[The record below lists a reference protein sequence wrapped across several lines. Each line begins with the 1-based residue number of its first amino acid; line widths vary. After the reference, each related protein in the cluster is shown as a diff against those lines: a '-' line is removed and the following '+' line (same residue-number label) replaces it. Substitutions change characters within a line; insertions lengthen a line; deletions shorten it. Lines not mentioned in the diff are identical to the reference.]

1 MSYLFLDNY
10 CTDTN
15 VTGVIETEVIEVTG
29 VTDHSNY
36 DGVITDE
43 DDKINA
49 LDNAIYTIEKSR
61 SKFSRRD
68 QLKADRTRRFQH
80 TSGFLADD
88 KLLHSLGN
96 NGIKNKHITV
106 RDVSIIN
113 GMLGDNVHAAQ
124 GE

>member
-1 MSYLFLDNY
+1 MCLENHFND
-10 CTDTN
+10 DN
-15 VTGVIETEVIEVTG
+15 VTGLTETDDIEDIG
-29 VTDHSNY
+29 VTDHSNVA
-36 DGVITDE
+36 GVITD
-43 DDKINA
+43 DYDKINT
-49 LDNAIYTIEKSR
+49 LDNAIDTIAKSR

-96 NGIKNKHITV
+96 NDVKNNHITV

-113 GMLGDNVHAAQ
+113 GMLDDNVHAAQ
-124 GE
+124 CE